1 MEKYLYLM
9 VNIFTIL
16 IPFIFTFSRDVKFYS
31 KLRYFIPAML
41 ITLSFFIV
49 WDIFYT
55 KWGVW
60 GFNPRYL
67 TGITIVNLPVEE
79 WLFFITVP
87 YASVFSYEALNYHI
101 KKDFLA
107 PYAKYIT
114 WVIIAAMLIIALFN
128 LPKIYTSVTF
138 ILLAVFLLLHVFLI
152 HAPYLSRFYFAFFI
166 LLIPFLIVNGVL
178 TGSFIEEQIVWYNND
193 ENLAIRILTIPVE
206 DIFYGLLLLLMNV
219 TFYEKLKAM
228 SKK

>member
-219 TFYEKLKAM
+219 TFYEKLKAR
-228 SKK
+228 SK

>member
-1 MEKYLYLM
+1 M